1 MKMLMDSS
9 ALFKRFVD
17 EPGRAAVLACMGNA
31 RSLVAA
37 PHCRVELHSALTRLG
52 REGRYDIEALR
63 QTRAEIDNSFEQ
75 VDVLPFTS
83 GLERAAIQALDAAPL
98 RTMDALHVAAALLG
112 RVDLFVTA
120 DRRQAAA
127 AEAAG
132 LRTHLI
138 SE

>member
-1 MKMLMDSS
+1 MLLDSS

-17 EPGRAAVLACMGNA
+17 EPGRLAVLACMSQA

-37 PHCRVELHSALTRLG
+37 PHCRLELHSALTRLG

-63 QTRAEIDNSFEQ
+63 ETRAEIDSSFEQ
-75 VDVLPFTS
+75 VDVMPFTS
-83 GLERAAIQALDAAPL
+83 GLERVAIQALDTASL
-98 RTMDALHVAAALLG
+98 RAVDALHVAAALIS

-132 LRTHLI
+132 LRTQLI
-138 SE
+138 VE